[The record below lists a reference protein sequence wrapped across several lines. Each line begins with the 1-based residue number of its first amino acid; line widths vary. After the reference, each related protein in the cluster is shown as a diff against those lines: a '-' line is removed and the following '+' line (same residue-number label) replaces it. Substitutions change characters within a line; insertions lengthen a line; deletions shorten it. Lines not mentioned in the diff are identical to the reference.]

1 MNIFEELKE
10 RGLVFQTT
18 DEEALVKALTEGQ
31 VSYYTGYDPT
41 ADSLHLGHL
50 VAILTSRRLQ
60 LAGHKPYAL
69 VGGATGLI
77 GDPSFK
83 DAERSLQTK
92 ETVDGWVTKIQNQL
106 SRFLD
111 FENGDNK
118 AVMVN
123 NYDWFGNV
131 SFIDFLRDVGKY
143 FTVNAMMSKESVKK
157 RIETGISYTE
167 FAYQI
172 MQGYDFYELNDKYN
186 VTLQIG
192 GSDQWGNM
200 TAGTELLRRKADK
213 TGHVMTVPLI
223 TDSTGKKFGKS
234 EGNAVWLD
242 AEKTS
247 PYEMYQFWLNVMD
260 DDAVRFLKIFTFL
273 SLEEIAEIEEEFNAA
288 RHERLAQKILAR
300 EVVTLVHGEAAYKQA
315 LKITEQLFAGN
326 IKSLSA
332 KELKQG
338 LNNVPN
344 YAVQADNNRNIV
356 EILVAAK
363 ISPSK
368 RQAREDVQDGA
379 IYINGERIQ
388 DLDYT
393 LSDDDKID
401 NELTVIRRGK
411 KKYFVLDFS

>member
-1 MNIFEELKE
+1 MHIFDELKE

-18 DEEALVKALTEGQ
+18 DEAALRKALEEGQ

-92 ETVDGWVTKIQNQL
+92 ETVEGWVKSIQDQL

-111 FENGDNK
+111 FEKGDNK
-118 AVMVN
+118 AEMVN
-123 NYDWFGNV
+123 NYDWFSSI

-143 FTVNAMMSKESVKK
+143 FTVNYMMSKDSVKS

-172 MQGYDFYELNDKYN
+172 MQGYDFYTLNQN
-186 VTLQIG
+186 HGVTLQIG

-213 TGHVMTVPLI
+213 TGHVITVPLI
-223 TDSTGKKFGKS
+223 TDATGKKFGKS
-234 EGNAVWLD
+234 EGNAVWLNPD
-242 AEKTS
+242 KTS
-247 PYEMYQFWLNVMD
+247 PYEMYQFWMNVMD
-260 DDAVRFLKIFTFL
+260 ADAIRFLKIFTFL
-273 SLEEIAEIEEEFNAA
+273 SLDEIEEIRQQFESAP
-288 RHERLAQKILAR
+288 HERLAQKVLAR
-300 EVVTLVHGEAAYKQA
+300 EVVSLVHGQEAYQEA
-315 LKITEQLFAGN
+315 LNITEQLFAGN
-326 IKSLSA
+326 IKNLSV

-338 LNNVPN
+338 LRGVPN
-344 YAVQADNNRNIV
+344 YQVRAEDNLNIV
-356 EILVAAK
+356 ELLVTAGVVN
-363 ISPSK
+363 SK
-368 RQAREDVQDGA
+368 RQAREDVQNGA
-379 IYINGERIQ
+379 IYLNGERIQ
-388 DLDYT
+388 DLDYV
-393 LSDDDKID
+393 LSDSDKLED
-401 NELTVIRRGK
+401 ELTVIRRGK
-411 KKYFVLDFS
+411 KKYFVLTY

>member
-18 DEEALVKALTEGQ
+18 DEEALVKSLTEGP

-92 ETVDGWVTKIQNQL
+92 DTVDGWVGKIQGQL

-111 FENGDNK
+111 FESGNNK
-118 AVMVN
+118 AEMVN
-123 NYDWFGNV
+123 NYDWFGSV

-143 FTVNAMMSKESVKK
+143 FTVNYMMSKESVKK

-172 MQGYDFYELNDKYN
+172 MQGYDFYELNQKHN

-213 TGHVMTVPLI
+213 TGHVLTVPLI
-223 TDSTGKKFGKS
+223 TDATGKKFGKS

-242 AEKTS
+242 ADKTS

-273 SLEEIAEIEEEFNAA
+273 SLDEIAAIEKQFDAA
-288 RHERLAQKILAR
+288 RHERLAQKVLAK
-300 EVVTLVHGEAAYKQA
+300 EVVTLVHGEEAYRQA
-315 LKITEQLFAGN
+315 LNITEQLFAGN
-326 IKSLSA
+326 IKNLSA
-332 KELKQG
+332 SELKQG
-338 LNNVPN
+338 LSNVPN
-344 YAVQADNNRNIV
+344 YSVDAEDDLNIV
-356 EILVAAK
+356 EILVK
-363 ISPSK
+363 SGISPSK
-368 RQAREDVQDGA
+368 RQAREDVQNGA
-379 IYINGERIQ
+379 IYINGDRMQ
-388 DLDYT
+388 DLTYT
-393 LSDDDKID
+393 LSDNDKID
-401 NELTVIRRGK
+401 QELTVIRRGK
-411 KKYFVLDFS
+411 KKYFVLTY

>member
-1 MNIFEELKE
+1 MNIFDELKE
-10 RGLVFQTT
+10 RGLIFQTT
-18 DEEALVKALTEGQ
+18 DEEALRQELEEGQ

-92 ETVDGWVTKIQNQL
+92 ETVEGWVKSIQGQL
-106 SRFLD
+106 AGLLD
-111 FENGDNK
+111 FENGQNK
-118 AVMVN
+118 AEMVN
-123 NYDWFGNV
+123 NYDWFSDI

-143 FTVNAMMSKESVKK
+143 FTVNYMMSKESVKK

-172 MQGYDFYELNDKYN
+172 MQGYDFFILNQKHG

-213 TGHVMTVPLI
+213 TGHVITVPLI
-223 TDSTGKKFGKS
+223 TDASGKKFGKS
-234 EGNAVWLD
+234 EGNAVWLNAD
-242 AEKTS
+242 KTS
-247 PYEMYQFWLNVMD
+247 PYEMYQFWMNVMD

-273 SLEEIAEIEEEFNAA
+273 SLDEIEEIRKQFEAA
-288 RHERLAQKILAR
+288 PHERLAQKILAR
-300 EVVTLVHGEAAYKQA
+300 EVVTLVHGEKAYQEA
-315 LKITEQLFAGN
+315 LNITEQLFAGN
-326 IKSLSA
+326 IKNLSV

-338 LNNVPN
+338 LRGVPN
-344 YAVQADNNRNIV
+344 YQVQAEDNLNIV
-356 EILVAAK
+356 DLLVTAGVVN
-363 ISPSK
+363 SK
-368 RQAREDVQDGA
+368 RQAREDVQNGA
-379 IYINGERIQ
+379 IYVNGDRIQ

-393 LSDDDKID
+393 LSDADKLE

-411 KKYFVLDFS
+411 KKYFVLTY

>member
-18 DEEALVKALTEGQ
+18 DEEALVKSLTEEP

-92 ETVDGWVTKIQNQL
+92 DTVDGWVDKIQGQL

-111 FENGDNK
+111 FESGNNK
-118 AVMVN
+118 AEMVN
-123 NYDWFGNV
+123 NYDWFGSV

-143 FTVNAMMSKESVKK
+143 FTVNYMMSKESVKK

-172 MQGYDFYELNDKYN
+172 MQGYDFYELNQKHN

-213 TGHVMTVPLI
+213 TGHVLTVPLI
-223 TDSTGKKFGKS
+223 TDATGKKFGKS

-242 AEKTS
+242 ADKTS

-273 SLEEIAEIEEEFNAA
+273 SLDEIAAIEKQFDAA
-288 RHERLAQKILAR
+288 RHERLAQKVLAK
-300 EVVTLVHGEAAYKQA
+300 EVVTLVHGEEAYRQA
-315 LKITEQLFAGN
+315 LNITEQLFAGN
-326 IKSLSA
+326 IKNLSA
-332 KELKQG
+332 SELKQG
-338 LNNVPN
+338 LSNVPN
-344 YAVQADNNRNIV
+344 YSVDAEDDLNIV
-356 EILVAAK
+356 EILVK
-363 ISPSK
+363 SGISPSK
-368 RQAREDVQDGA
+368 RQAREDVQNGA
-379 IYINGERIQ
+379 IYINGDRMQ
-388 DLDYT
+388 DLTYT
-393 LSDDDKID
+393 LSDNDKID
-401 NELTVIRRGK
+401 QELTVIRRGK
-411 KKYFVLDFS
+411 KKYFVLTY

>member
-1 MNIFEELKE
+1 MHIFDELKE
-10 RGLVFQTT
+10 RDLVFQTT
-18 DEEALVKALTEGQ
+18 DEEALRKALAEGS
-31 VSYYTGYDPT
+31 VSFYSGYDPT

-50 VAILTSRRLQ
+50 VPILVMKHLQ

-83 DAERSLQTK
+83 DTERSLQTK
-92 ETVDGWVTKIQNQL
+92 DTVEGWARSIQAQV

-118 AVMVN
+118 AEMVN
-123 NYDWFGNV
+123 NYDWFSGI

-143 FTVNAMMSKESVKK
+143 FTVNYMMNKESVKK

-172 MQGYDFYELNDKYN
+172 MQGYDFFELNRQYD

-213 TGHVMTVPLI
+213 TGHVITVPLI
-223 TDSTGKKFGKS
+223 TDATGKKFGKS
-234 EGNAVWLD
+234 EGNAVWLNAD
-242 AEKTS
+242 KTS
-247 PYEMYQFWLNVMD
+247 PYEMYQFWMNVMD
-260 DDAVRFLKIFTFL
+260 ADAVRFLKIFTL
-273 SLEEIAEIEEEFNAA
+273 LPLDEIEEIGKQFEAA
-288 RHERLAQKILAR
+288 PHERLAQKILAR
-300 EVVTLVHGEAAYKQA
+300 EVVTLVHGEEAYKEA
-315 LKITEQLFAGN
+315 LNITEQLFAGN
-326 IKSLSA
+326 IKNLSV

-338 LNNVPN
+338 LRGVPN
-344 YAVQADNNRNIV
+344 YQVKTDDNLNIV
-356 EILVAAK
+356 EVLVTAGVVN
-363 ISPSK
+363 SK
-368 RQAREDVQDGA
+368 RQAREDVQNGA
-379 IYINGERIQ
+379 IYVNGERIQ
-388 DLDYT
+388 DLNYT
-393 LSDDDKID
+393 LTDADKLE

-411 KKYFVLDFS
+411 KKYFVLTY

>member
-1 MNIFEELKE
+1 MNIFEELKA

-92 ETVDGWVTKIQNQL
+92 DTVDGWVTKIQGQL

-118 AVMVN
+118 AEMVN
-123 NYDWFGNV
+123 NYDWFSDI

-143 FTVNAMMSKESVKK
+143 YTVNYMMSKDSVKK

-213 TGHVMTVPLI
+213 SGHVMTVPLI

-242 AEKTS
+242 ADKTS

-273 SLEEIAEIEEEFNAA
+273 SLDEIAEIEKQFDAA

-300 EVVTLVHGEAAYKQA
+300 EVVTLVHGEEAYNQA
-315 LKITEQLFAGN
+315 LNITEQLFAGN
-326 IKSLSA
+326 IKNLSA

-338 LNNVPN
+338 LSNVPN
-344 YAVQADNNRNIV
+344 YAVQAEDNLNIV
-356 EILVAAK
+356 ELLVTSG
-363 ISPSK
+363 IVTSK
-368 RQAREDVQDGA
+368 RQAREDVQNGA
-379 IYINGERIQ
+379 IYVNGERVQ

-393 LSDDDKID
+393 LSDSNKID
-401 NELTVIRRGK
+401 GELTVIRRGK
-411 KKYFVLDFS
+411 KKYSVLTY

>member
-1 MNIFEELKE
+1 MHIFDELKE
-10 RGLVFQTT
+10 RGLIFQTT
-18 DEEALVKALTEGQ
+18 DEEALRHALEEGQ

-92 ETVDGWVTKIQNQL
+92 ETVEGWVKSIQGQL
-106 SRFLD
+106 SGLLD
-111 FENGDNK
+111 FENGQNK
-118 AVMVN
+118 AEMVN
-123 NYDWFGNV
+123 NYDWFSDI

-143 FTVNAMMSKESVKK
+143 FTVNYMMSKESVKK

-172 MQGYDFYELNDKYN
+172 MQGYDFFILNQKYG

-213 TGHVMTVPLI
+213 TGHVITVPLI
-223 TDSTGKKFGKS
+223 TDATGKKFGKS
-234 EGNAVWLD
+234 EGNAVWLNAD
-242 AEKTS
+242 KTS
-247 PYEMYQFWLNVMD
+247 PYEMYQFWMNVMD

-273 SLEEIAEIEEEFNAA
+273 SLDEIETIRQQFEAA
-288 RHERLAQKILAR
+288 PHERLAQKILAR
-300 EVVTLVHGEAAYKQA
+300 EVVSLVHGEKAYQEA
-315 LKITEQLFAGN
+315 VNITEQLFAGN
-326 IKSLSA
+326 IKNLSV

-338 LNNVPN
+338 LRGVPN
-344 YAVQADNNRNIV
+344 YQVKEEDSLNIV
-356 EILVAAK
+356 DLLVVAGVVN
-363 ISPSK
+363 SK
-368 RQAREDVQDGA
+368 RQAREDVQNGA
-379 IYINGERIQ
+379 IYLNGDRIQ
-388 DLDYT
+388 DLDYA
-393 LSDDDKID
+393 LSDTDKLE

-411 KKYFVLDFS
+411 KKYFVLTY

>member
-10 RGLVFQTT
+10 RGLVFKTT

-83 DAERSLQTK
+83 DVERSLQTK
-92 ETVDGWVTKIQNQL
+92 ETVDSWVVKIQNQL

-111 FENGDNK
+111 FDNGDNK

-123 NYDWFGNV
+123 NYDWFGQI

-242 AEKTS
+242 ADKTS

-273 SLEEIAEIEEEFNAA
+273 SLEEIADIEKEFNAA

-300 EVVTLVHGEAAYKQA
+300 EVVTLVHGEEAYKEA
-315 LKITEQLFAGN
+315 LNITEQLFVGN
-326 IKSLSA
+326 IKNLSA

-344 YAVQADNNRNIV
+344 YAVQADDNLNIV

-368 RQAREDVQDGA
+368 RQAREDVQNGA
-379 IYINGERIQ
+379 IYLNGERIQ
-388 DLDYT
+388 DLNYT
-393 LSDDDKID
+393 LSETDKID
-401 NELTVIRRGK
+401 DELTVIRRGK
-411 KKYFVLDFS
+411 KKYFVLTY

>member
-83 DAERSLQTK
+83 DVERSLQTK
-92 ETVDGWVTKIQNQL
+92 ETVDSWVVKIQNQL

-111 FENGDNK
+111 FDNGDNK

-123 NYDWFGNV
+123 NYDWFGQI

-242 AEKTS
+242 ADKTS

-273 SLEEIAEIEEEFNAA
+273 SLEEIADIEKEFNAA

-300 EVVTLVHGEAAYKQA
+300 EMVTLVHGEEAYEEA
-315 LKITEQLFAGN
+315 LNITEQLFVGN
-326 IKSLSA
+326 IKNLSA

-344 YAVQADNNRNIV
+344 YAVQADDNLNIV

-368 RQAREDVQDGA
+368 RQAREDVQNGA
-379 IYINGERIQ
+379 IYLNGERIQ
-388 DLDYT
+388 DLNYT
-393 LSDDDKID
+393 LSETDKID
-401 NELTVIRRGK
+401 DELTIIRRGK
-411 KKYFVLDFS
+411 KKYFVLTY

>member
-1 MNIFEELKE
+1 MHIFDELKE

-18 DEEALVKALTEGQ
+18 DEEALRKALAEGN
-31 VSYYTGYDPT
+31 VSFYSGYDPT

-50 VAILTSRRLQ
+50 VPILVMKHLQ

-83 DAERSLQTK
+83 DTERSLQTK
-92 ETVDGWVTKIQNQL
+92 DTVESWVRSIQAQV

-118 AVMVN
+118 AEMVN
-123 NYDWFGNV
+123 NYDWFSDI

-143 FTVNAMMSKESVKK
+143 FTVNYMMSKESVKK

-172 MQGYDFYELNDKYN
+172 MQGYDFFELNRQYG

-213 TGHVMTVPLI
+213 TAHVITVPLI
-223 TDSTGKKFGKS
+223 TDATGKKFGKS
-234 EGNAVWLD
+234 EGNAVWLNAD
-242 AEKTS
+242 KTS
-247 PYEMYQFWLNVMD
+247 PYEMYQFWMNVMD
-260 DDAVRFLKIFTFL
+260 ADAVRFLKIFTL
-273 SLEEIAEIEEEFNAA
+273 LPLDEIEEIGKQFEAA
-288 RHERLAQKILAR
+288 PHERLAQKILAR
-300 EVVTLVHGEAAYKQA
+300 EVVTLVHGEKAYKEA
-315 LKITEQLFAGN
+315 LNITEQLFAGN
-326 IKSLSA
+326 IKNLSV

-338 LNNVPN
+338 LRGVPN
-344 YAVQADNNRNIV
+344 YQVKADDNLNIV
-356 EILVAAK
+356 ELLVTA
-363 ISPSK
+363 SVVNSK
-368 RQAREDVQDGA
+368 RQAREDVQNGA
-379 IYINGERIQ
+379 IYVNGDRIQ

-393 LSDDDKID
+393 LTDADKLE

-411 KKYFVLDFS
+411 KKYFVLTY

>member
-83 DAERSLQTK
+83 DVERSLQTK
-92 ETVDGWVTKIQNQL
+92 ETVDSWVVKIQNQL

-111 FENGDNK
+111 FDNGDNK

-123 NYDWFGNV
+123 NYDWFGQI

-242 AEKTS
+242 ADKTS

-273 SLEEIAEIEEEFNAA
+273 SLEEIADIEKEFNAA

-300 EVVTLVHGEAAYKQA
+300 EVVTLVHGEEAYKEA
-315 LKITEQLFAGN
+315 LNITEQLFVGN
-326 IKSLSA
+326 IKNLSA

-344 YAVQADNNRNIV
+344 YAVQADDNLNIV

-368 RQAREDVQDGA
+368 RQAREDVQNGA
-379 IYINGERIQ
+379 IYLNGERIE
-388 DLDYT
+388 DLNYT
-393 LSDDDKID
+393 LSETDKID
-401 NELTVIRRGK
+401 DELTVIRRGK
-411 KKYFVLDFS
+411 KKYFVLTY

>member
-1 MNIFEELKE
+1 MHIFDELKE
-10 RGLVFQTT
+10 RGLIFQTT
-18 DEEALVKALTEGQ
+18 DEEALRHALEEGQ

-92 ETVDGWVTKIQNQL
+92 ETVEDWVKSIQGQL
-106 SRFLD
+106 SGLLD
-111 FENGDNK
+111 FENGQNK
-118 AVMVN
+118 AEMVN
-123 NYDWFGNV
+123 NYDWFSDI

-143 FTVNAMMSKESVKK
+143 FTVNYMMSKESVKK

-172 MQGYDFYELNDKYN
+172 MQGYDFFILNQKYG

-213 TGHVMTVPLI
+213 TGHVITVPLI
-223 TDSTGKKFGKS
+223 TDATGKKFGKS
-234 EGNAVWLD
+234 EGNAVWLNAD
-242 AEKTS
+242 KTS
-247 PYEMYQFWLNVMD
+247 PYEMYQFWMNVMD

-273 SLEEIAEIEEEFNAA
+273 SLDEIETIRQQFEAA
-288 RHERLAQKILAR
+288 PHERLAQKILAR
-300 EVVTLVHGEAAYKQA
+300 EVVSLVHGEKAYQEA
-315 LKITEQLFAGN
+315 LNITEQLFAGN
-326 IKSLSA
+326 IKNLSV

-338 LNNVPN
+338 LRGVPN
-344 YAVQADNNRNIV
+344 YQVKEEDSLNIV
-356 EILVAAK
+356 DLLVVAGVVN
-363 ISPSK
+363 SK
-368 RQAREDVQDGA
+368 RQAREDVQNGA
-379 IYINGERIQ
+379 IYLNGDRIQ
-388 DLDYT
+388 DLDYA
-393 LSDDDKID
+393 LSDTDKLE

-411 KKYFVLDFS
+411 KKYFVLTY

>member
-1 MNIFEELKE
+1 MNIFEELKA

-83 DAERSLQTK
+83 DTERSLQTK
-92 ETVDGWVTKIQNQL
+92 ETVLDWSQKIKEQL
-106 SRFLD
+106 SCFLD
-111 FENGDNK
+111 FDNGENK
-118 AVMVN
+118 AELVN
-123 NYDWFGNV
+123 NYDWFSQI
-131 SFIDFLRDVGKY
+131 SFIDFLRDVGKH
-143 FTVNAMMSKESVKK
+143 FTINYMMSKDSVKK

-167 FAYQI
+167 FAYQV
-172 MQGYDFYELNDKYN
+172 MQGYDFYELNAKHN

-200 TAGTELLRRKADK
+200 TAGTELLRKKADK

-223 TDSTGKKFGKS
+223 TDATGKKFGKS
-234 EGNAVWLD
+234 EGNAIWLD
-242 AEKTS
+242 AKKTS

-273 SLEEIAEIEEEFNAA
+273 SLDEIAAIEEQFNAA
-288 RHERLAQKILAR
+288 RHERLAQKTLAR
-300 EVVTLVHGEAAYKQA
+300 EVVTLVHGEVAYQQA
-315 LKITEQLFAGN
+315 LNITEQLFAGA
-326 IKSLSA
+326 IKNLSA
-332 KELKQG
+332 AELKQG
-338 LNNVPN
+338 LSNVPN
-344 YAVQADNNRNIV
+344 YQVQAEDSLNIV
-356 EILVAAK
+356 DMLVTAG

-368 RQAREDVQDGA
+368 RQAREDLQNGA
-379 IYINGERIQ
+379 IYLNGERLQ
-388 DLDYT
+388 DLDYS
-393 LSDDDKID
+393 LSTADRID
-401 NELTVIRRGK
+401 NQLTVIRRGK
-411 KKYFVLDFS
+411 KKYAVLTY

>member
-1 MNIFEELKE
+1 MNIFQELKE
-10 RGLVFQTT
+10 RGLIFQTT
-18 DEEALVKALTEGQ
+18 DEEALEKALTEGK
-31 VSYYTGYDPT
+31 VSFYSGYDPT

-50 VAILTSRRLQ
+50 VPILVLRHLQ
-60 LAGHKPYAL
+60 LAGHKPYPL

-83 DAERSLQTK
+83 DDERNLQSK
-92 ETVDGWVTKIQNQL
+92 ETVEGWVQSIQKQL

-118 AVMVN
+118 AEMTN
-123 NYDWFGNV
+123 NFDWMGTI

-143 FTVNAMMSKESVKK
+143 FTINYMMSKESVKK

-172 MQGYDFYELNDKYN
+172 MQGYDFYVLNKEHN
-186 VTLQIG
+186 VTLQVG

-200 TAGTELLRRKADK
+200 TAGTELIRRKEGK
-213 TGHVMTVPLI
+213 TAHVITVPLI

-242 AEKTS
+242 ANKTS

-260 DDAVRFLKIFTFL
+260 EDAIRFLKIFTFL
-273 SLEEIAEIEEEFNAA
+273 SLDDIEAIRRQFEEAP
-288 RHERLAQKILAR
+288 HQRLAQKTLAK
-300 EVVTLVHGEAAYKQA
+300 EVVTLVHGQEAYQEA

-326 IKSLSA
+326 IQNLSA
-332 KELKQG
+332 DELKQG
-338 LNNVPN
+338 LSNVPN
-344 YAVQADNNRNIV
+344 YAVTASDSLNIV
-356 EILVAAK
+356 DLLVT
-363 ISPSK
+363 SGVVTSK
-368 RQAREDVQDGA
+368 RQAREDIQNGA
-379 IYINGERIQ
+379 IYINGHRIQ
-388 DLDYT
+388 ELDYE
-393 LSDDDKID
+393 LSAADKIG

-411 KKYFVLDFS
+411 KKYFLLTY

>member
-1 MNIFEELKE
+1 MNIFEELKA

-92 ETVDGWVTKIQNQL
+92 ETVLEWSDKIKGQL
-106 SRFLD
+106 STFLD

-118 AVMVN
+118 AELVN
-123 NYDWFGNV
+123 NYDWFSQI

-143 FTVNAMMSKESVKK
+143 FTVNYMMSKDSVKK

-172 MQGYDFYELNDKYN
+172 MQGYDFYELNNKHN

-213 TGHVMTVPLI
+213 PVM
-223 TDSTGKKFGKS
+223 S
-234 EGNAVWLD
+234 
-242 AEKTS
+242 
-247 PYEMYQFWLNVMD
+247 
-260 DDAVRFLKIFTFL
+260 
-273 SLEEIAEIEEEFNAA
+273 
-288 RHERLAQKILAR
+288 
-300 EVVTLVHGEAAYKQA
+300 
-315 LKITEQLFAGN
+315 
-326 IKSLSA
+326 
-332 KELKQG
+332 
-338 LNNVPN
+338 
-344 YAVQADNNRNIV
+344 
-356 EILVAAK
+356 
-363 ISPSK
+363 
-368 RQAREDVQDGA
+368 
-379 IYINGERIQ
+379 
-388 DLDYT
+388 
-393 LSDDDKID
+393 
-401 NELTVIRRGK
+401 
-411 KKYFVLDFS
+411 

>member
-1 MNIFEELKE
+1 MNIFEELKA

-92 ETVDGWVTKIQNQL
+92 DTVDGWVTKIQGQL

-118 AVMVN
+118 AEMVN
-123 NYDWFGNV
+123 NYDWFSGI

-143 FTVNAMMSKESVKK
+143 YTVNYMMSKDSVKK

-172 MQGYDFYELNDKYN
+172 MQGYDFYELNDKHN

-213 TGHVMTVPLI
+213 SGHVMTVPLI

-242 AEKTS
+242 ADKTS

-273 SLEEIAEIEEEFNAA
+273 SLDEIAEIEKQFDAA

-300 EVVTLVHGEAAYKQA
+300 EVVTLVHGEEAYNQA
-315 LKITEQLFAGN
+315 LNITEQLFAGN
-326 IKSLSA
+326 IKNLSA

-338 LNNVPN
+338 LSNVPN
-344 YAVQADNNRNIV
+344 YAVHAEDNLNIV
-356 EILVAAK
+356 ELLVTSG
-363 ISPSK
+363 IVNSK
-368 RQAREDVQDGA
+368 RQAREDVANGA
-379 IYINGERIQ
+379 IYVNGERVQ

-393 LSDDDKID
+393 LSDSDKID
-401 NELTVIRRGK
+401 GELTVIRRGK
-411 KKYFVLDFS
+411 KKYSVLTY

>member
-1 MNIFEELKE
+1 MHIFDELKE

-18 DEEALVKALTEGQ
+18 DEEALRKALAEGN
-31 VSYYTGYDPT
+31 VSFYSGYDPT

-50 VAILTSRRLQ
+50 VPILVMKHLQ

-83 DAERSLQTK
+83 DTERSLQTK
-92 ETVDGWVTKIQNQL
+92 DTVEGWVRSIQAQV

-118 AVMVN
+118 AEMVN
-123 NYDWFGNV
+123 NYDWFSDI

-143 FTVNAMMSKESVKK
+143 FTVNYMMNKESVKK

-172 MQGYDFYELNDKYN
+172 MQGYDFFELNRQYG

-213 TGHVMTVPLI
+213 TAHVITVPLI
-223 TDSTGKKFGKS
+223 TDATGKKFGKS
-234 EGNAVWLD
+234 EGNAVWLNAD
-242 AEKTS
+242 KTS
-247 PYEMYQFWLNVMD
+247 PYEMYQFWMNVMD
-260 DDAVRFLKIFTFL
+260 ADAVRFLKIFTL
-273 SLEEIAEIEEEFNAA
+273 LPLDEIEEIGKQFEAA
-288 RHERLAQKILAR
+288 PHERLAQKILAR
-300 EVVTLVHGEAAYKQA
+300 EVVTFVHGEKAYKEA
-315 LKITEQLFAGN
+315 LNITEQLFAGN
-326 IKSLSA
+326 IKNLSV

-338 LNNVPN
+338 LRGVPN
-344 YAVQADNNRNIV
+344 YQVKADDNLNIV
-356 EILVAAK
+356 ELLVTAGVVN
-363 ISPSK
+363 SK
-368 RQAREDVQDGA
+368 RQAREDVQNGA
-379 IYINGERIQ
+379 IYVNGERIQ
-388 DLDYT
+388 DLDYRLT
-393 LSDDDKID
+393 DADKLE

-411 KKYFVLDFS
+411 KKYFVLTY